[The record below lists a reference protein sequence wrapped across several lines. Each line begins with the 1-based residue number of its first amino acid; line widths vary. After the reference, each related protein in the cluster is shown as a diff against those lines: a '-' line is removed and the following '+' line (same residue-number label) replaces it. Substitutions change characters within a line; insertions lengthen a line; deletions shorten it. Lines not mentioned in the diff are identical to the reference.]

1 MWPDCYAVHSN
12 RGSDCVTGDVSE
24 LPDQI
29 SSPKQL
35 DPNPQTQEL
44 TESVPNSSLVRVLM
58 SAPQIS
64 VNTDQDVVDVDTYK
78 EVRW

>member
-1 MWPDCYAVHSN
+1 MWPGCYAVHSN
-12 RGSDCVTGDVSE
+12 PGSDYVTGDVSE

-35 DPNPQTQEL
+35 DPHPQTQEP

-58 SAPQIS
+58 SAP
-64 VNTDQDVVDVDTYK
+64 
-78 EVRW
+78 

>member
-1 MWPDCYAVHSN
+1 MWPGCYAVHIN
-12 RGSDCVTGDVSE
+12 PGSDCVTGDVSE

-35 DPNPQTQEL
+35 DPHPQTQEP

-58 SAPQIS
+58 SAP
-64 VNTDQDVVDVDTYK
+64 
-78 EVRW
+78 

>member
-1 MWPDCYAVHSN
+1 MRPGCYAVHSN
-12 RGSDCVTGDVSE
+12 PGSDCVTGDVSE

-35 DPNPQTQEL
+35 GPHPQTQEP

-58 SAPQIS
+58 SAP
-64 VNTDQDVVDVDTYK
+64 
-78 EVRW
+78 

>member
-1 MWPDCYAVHSN
+1 MWPGCYAVHSN
-12 RGSDCVTGDVSE
+12 PESDCATGDVSE

-35 DPNPQTQEL
+35 DPHPQTQEP

-58 SAPQIS
+58 WAP
-64 VNTDQDVVDVDTYK
+64 
-78 EVRW
+78 

>member
-1 MWPDCYAVHSN
+1 MWPGRYAVHSN
-12 RGSDCVTGDVSE
+12 PGSDCVTGDASE

-35 DPNPQTQEL
+35 DPHPQTQEP

-58 SAPQIS
+58 SAP
-64 VNTDQDVVDVDTYK
+64 
-78 EVRW
+78 